1 MTQEKSL
8 TETQQYW
15 LEHIHAC
22 SKSGQTM
29 KAYAQANDLSASA
42 FYAWKKTLRRKGV
55 LEGPRT
61 GEPPLFRQAVISD
74 HRPGRARV
82 LLPTGI
88 VLELETGTDPLW
100 AGAMV
105 RALS

>member
-1 MTQEKSL
+1 MTQEISL
-8 TETQQYW
+8 TDTQQSW
-15 LEHIHAC
+15 LEHIQAC
-22 SKSGQTM
+22 SKSGLTM

-55 LEGPRT
+55 IEGHRT
-61 GEPPLFRQAVISD
+61 DEPSLFRKAVLSD
-74 HRPGRARV
+74 SRPSRARV

-100 AGAMV
+100 VSAMV
-105 RALS
+105 HALS